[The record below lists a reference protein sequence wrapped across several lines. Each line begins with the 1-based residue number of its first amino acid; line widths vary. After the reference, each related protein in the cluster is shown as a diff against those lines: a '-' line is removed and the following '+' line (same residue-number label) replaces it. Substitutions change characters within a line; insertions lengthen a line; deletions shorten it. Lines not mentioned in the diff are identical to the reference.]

1 MSLIL
6 ENLLQQLKAK
16 TTEQLRQGTSS
27 CLRKRHPSC
36 PAAVF
41 GFPGAALEESHRNFL
56 AAAGATCSGPE
67 QPGRV
72 TRLAKSARRGRL
84 YSPLS
89 RARAGVEARLAS
101 PLRVPPLTA
110 AYSHLPRSPPG
121 CGHRPRR
128 ADRDLGRREAPADL
142 GQCLN
147 QSRESTSLG
156 VAAGSRRK
164 EVSP

>member
-16 TTEQLRQGTSS
+16 ITEQLRQGTSS

-110 AYSHLPRSPPG
+110 AYSHCRAHLPAAVIARG
-121 CGHRPRR
+121 ARIGTEGAARPLQTW
-128 ADRDLGRREAPADL
+128 ANA
-142 GQCLN
+142 
-147 QSRESTSLG
+147 
-156 VAAGSRRK
+156 
-164 EVSP
+164 

>member
-56 AAAGATCSGPE
+56 AAAGGTCSGPE

-128 ADRDLGRREAPADL
+128 ADRD
-142 GQCLN
+142 
-147 QSRESTSLG
+147 
-156 VAAGSRRK
+156 
-164 EVSP
+164 